1 MEVLLLQE
9 VDNLGNTGEVVSV
22 KPGYARNFLIPQGLA
37 SIATAAQKRALV
49 ERLRQEVVQDKK
61 RKLKAEDLA
70 SRYSDL
76 SCTIT
81 AQAGEDDKLFGSV
94 SGRDIALALAE
105 SDLDLDHKQIVLE
118 EPIKQ
123 LGVYS
128 VPVKLHPE
136 VEVSV
141 KVWVVKA

>member
-1 MEVLLLQE
+1 MDVLLLQDI
-9 VDNLGNTGEVVSV
+9 DNLGTTGEVVSV
-22 KPGYARNFLIPQGLA
+22 KPGYARNFLIPQGIA

-61 RKLKAEDLA
+61 RKRQAEGLA
-70 SRYSDL
+70 SRYGDL

-81 AQAGEDDKLFGSV
+81 VQAGEDDKLFGSV
-94 SGRDIALALAE
+94 TSRDIAAALE
-105 SDLDLDHKQIVLE
+105 VSDLEIEHRQVILE

-128 VPVKLHPE
+128 VPLKLHPE

-141 KVWVVKA
+141 KVWVVKS